1 MTNGILFSKNK
12 YKSPGVPKPG
22 KNEGIAPT
30 NPDNMQTTSLFWK
43 LRDPTDNYTYGIITE
58 LKKKEK

>member
-12 YKSPGVPKPG
+12 YIKSGVPKPG
-22 KNEGIAPT
+22 KNEGIAPM

-43 LRDPTDNYTYGIITE
+43 LRDPTDNYTYRIIPE